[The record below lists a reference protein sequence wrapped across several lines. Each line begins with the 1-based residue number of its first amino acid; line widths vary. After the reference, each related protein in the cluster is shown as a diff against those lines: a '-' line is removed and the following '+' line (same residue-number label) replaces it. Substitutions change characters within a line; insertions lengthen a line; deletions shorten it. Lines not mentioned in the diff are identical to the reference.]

1 MPTLHFIRLAAW
13 LPPLFTSLLALH
25 AQADCQAMTASSRQ
39 VPFGAPAI
47 SLPASAPIG
56 SVLYE
61 QWLPAPQVT
70 SGDDADQPLSL
81 ELIPRPAQ
89 SLWQD
94 AQSAEAPVYQT
105 GLPGVGVRYSAPGG
119 AALSTA
125 QGAAVVLQLVKTEP
139 TLQPGALAGDQ
150 LPALSLHCGTGEIGR
165 TELSG
170 NLNLVSSTCMAT
182 DVDVVLGTFSAALL
196 AQPGD
201 ATPWVDFAVRLV
213 NCPPFHGTRRL
224 FDGQAGWQQ
233 NDIGIAL
240 RPSDGAVDAARGLMR
255 LSPGPDSALGV
266 AIEVH
271 QRFEGQ
277 TGPAPLDN
285 RVVRGVLALTDS
297 PGQSYAFPYSARY
310 LRLNEPFNAGIANG
324 ALVFTLIYY

>member
-1 MPTLHFIRLAAW
+1 MPNLSPLSLTAWLALLLAG
-13 LPPLFTSLLALH
+13 LPPLVA
-25 AQADCQAMTASSRQ
+25 AADCPAPVAASRLL
-39 VPFGAPAI
+39 PFGAPAI
-47 SLPASAPIG
+47 NQPPSAPIG

-61 QWLPAPQVT
+61 QWLPVPQVAEA
-70 SGDDADQPLSL
+70 GKGQPLTL
-81 ELIPRPAQ
+81 AITPRPAQ
-89 SLWQD
+89 ALWQD
-94 AQSAEAPVYQT
+94 ARSAESPVYQT
-105 GLPGVGVRYSAPGG
+105 NLPGVGVRYSAPAGG
-119 AALSTA
+119 NLATA
-125 QGAAVVLQLVKTEP
+125 GGSAVILQLVKTDP
-139 TLQPGALAGDQ
+139 TLQPGTLAGDQ
-150 LPALSLHCGTGEIGR
+150 LPALALYCGDSELGR

-170 NLNLVSSTCMAT
+170 SLNLVSSTCMAT
-182 DVDVVLGTFSAALL
+182 DVDVPLGTFPASAL
-196 AQPGD
+196 ARPGD

-213 NCPPFHGTRRL
+213 NCPPFPGTRRL

-255 LSPGPDSALGV
+255 LSPGPDSAQGV
-266 AIEVH
+266 AIEVR

-277 TGPAPLDN
+277 AGPAPLDN
-285 RVVRGVLALTDS
+285 RVVRGVLALTDT